1 MSSPA
6 RPFVQVAAAGKEGN
20 VRKRLFVD
28 SDSEQRE
35 AKKPKPQNDDEL
47 RRDTKEKKKRR
58 KKKRKLSVVQS
69 QPLDASKPEEH
80 VAPIASQSR
89 SRSRS
94 VTLAGSSS
102 ISPEPHTK
110 QNAPSCACASTSA
123 MASREPS
130 PSHSSSS
137 KGKGRAT
144 DEDMAPQA
152 SQQEIT
158 DLKDQVSAKTTLVS
172 QHEDLLST
180 FQQSLSCQICLD
192 LMHRPFALAPC
203 GHSACYQC
211 LLNWF
216 KAAPPD
222 VPANELLPVW
232 LRKKTC
238 PHCRAVVKE
247 RPIEIWTIKEMVA
260 SLVKSGLATALLPPP
275 EQAADA
281 AGDPWAGIFRPSANQ
296 LHGVFPDGQPPA
308 LLQQVMGLRD
318 DEDGGIYRCIDC
330 HHEIWDG
337 ACSECGRVYPGHN
350 PDGAHPDELDDADDF
365 GHWDLRRDP
374 FWDEEDDE
382 EDEDYLEEYGANW
395 AGLDM
400 LRQLFFPAPRY
411 RHEDEDGDSA
421 SEGGGSHHSDD
432 GSVRIEEVDGDAE
445 HGDGGSEDGYESS
458 FIDDGDDVA
467 GRRRAAR
474 RRAPS
479 VDLDQDEV
487 IELSDDDDADF
498 RPAPAPP
505 SEADEV
511 QYVGHGRRRG
521 ALAGRARGPIVIT
534 SDEEEDD
541 VDGPYGAHHI
551 VSEDEED
558 AEGLAAEVAAREREM
573 YGDDGSVPR
582 RGARYEDAYPSD
594 EEAGDVSDYG
604 DSYHSDEDEYGDPYS
619 F

>member
-6 RPFVQVAAAGKEGN
+6 RPFAQTATTGREGN
-20 VRKRLFVD
+20 ARKRLFAD

-35 AKKPKPQNDDEL
+35 AKKPKPQNEDEL

-58 KKKRKLSVVQS
+58 KKKRKLSVVQP
-69 QPLDASKPEEH
+69 QPHDPKNAEEH
-80 VAPIASQSR
+80 VAPVASQSR

-94 VTLAGSSS
+94 VTLAGCSS
-102 ISPEPHTK
+102 ISPEPHLK
-110 QNAPSCACASTSA
+110 QNAPPCACASTSA

-158 DLKDQVSAKTTLVS
+158 ALKDQVSAKATLVS

-260 SLVKSGLATALLPPP
+260 SLVKSGLAVSLLPAP
-275 EQAADA
+275 EQAVDPA
-281 AGDPWAGIFRPSANQ
+281 AADPWSGIFRPSANQ

-350 PDGAHPDELDDADDF
+350 PEGPHADELDDPDHLD
-365 GHWDLRRDP
+365 HWDLRGGP
-374 FWDEEDDE
+374 IWDDEDDE
-382 EDEDYLEEYGANW
+382 DDEDYLEEYGAGW

-400 LRQLFFPAPRY
+400 LRQLFFPPAPHY
-411 RHEDEDGDSA
+411 RHDEDGDSV
-421 SEGGGSHHSDD
+421 SDGGGSHHSED
-432 GSVRIEEVDGDAE
+432 GSARIEEVDREEGGE
-445 HGDGGSEDGYESS
+445 GGSEDGYESS
-458 FIDDGDDVA
+458 FIDDGDDGA
-467 GRRRAAR
+467 GRRRLAR

-479 VDLDQDEV
+479 VDLDRDEV
-487 IELSDDDDADF
+487 IELSDDESEY
-498 RPAPAPP
+498 RPEAPQ
-505 SEADEV
+505 SEADDV
-511 QYVGHGRRRG
+511 QYVGQGRRRA

-534 SDEEEDD
+534 SDEDEDD
-541 VDGPYGAHHI
+541 DDYPDPYGARHI
-551 VSEDEED
+551 VSDDEED
-558 AEGLAAEVAAREREM
+558 ADNLADEVAARER
-573 YGDDGSVPR
+573 
-582 RGARYEDAYPSD
+582 
-594 EEAGDVSDYG
+594 
-604 DSYHSDEDEYGDPYS
+604 
-619 F
+619 